1 MPGYVLL
8 EEKYLQPAKPDGFE
22 PNPDPMGILD
32 YLRELRQETFPFNE
46 GKRLRIVGVEDLLI
60 DASEK
65 QMEVDGFIHQILISK
80 ANELNSLLG
89 TTVQVVFRRPLH
101 RAEDFW
107 IENGMTKISLRRI
120 FGSPEKKCDRN
131 GNEYY
136 LVGFNLT

>member
-1 MPGYVLL
+1 MPGYVLI
-8 EEKYLQPAKPDGFE
+8 EEKYLQPLKPNGFV
-22 PNPDPMGILD
+22 PNPDPLGILD

-46 GKRLRIVGVEDLLI
+46 GKRLRIVGLEDLLI
-60 DASEK
+60 EAGEK
-65 QMEVDGFIHQILISK
+65 RMEVENFTHQILVSK

-89 TTVQVVFRRPLH
+89 TTVQVVFRRSLH

-120 FGSPEKKCDRN
+120 FGSPERKCDQN